1 MARPNAPRSDPG
13 VAAAERA
20 LERLFRLT
28 MNRKVHTRQTAAV
41 GADVTRAG
49 YAILRCLDERGPLP
63 LSEVARASSMDTAAA
78 SRQVKTLEA
87 DGFVERASAPD
98 DGRVSILRLTRA
110 GRSVYRR
117 IVSVR
122 EAYMSDVLGRWSA
135 TDRATLTRLVDRLV
149 DDLQTVPFG
158 PTRQRRSA

>member
-1 MARPNAPRSDPG
+1 MARGSSD
-13 VAAAERA
+13 VAATERA

-49 YAILRCLDERGPLP
+49 YAVLRSLEEQGPLP
-63 LSEVARASSMDTAAA
+63 LSEFAPATAMDTAAA

-87 DGFVERASAPD
+87 DGFVQRDVAPD
-98 DGRVSILRLTRA
+98 DGRVSVLQLTRA
-110 GRSVYRR
+110 GRAVYRR

-122 EAYMSDVLGRWSA
+122 EAYMSEVLARWSA
-135 TDRATLTRLVDRLV
+135 ADRHALTTLVDRLV
-149 DDLQTVPFG
+149 DDLSNVRFAPSG
-158 PTRQRRSA
+158 RRKSA

>member
-1 MARPNAPRSDPG
+1 MARGSSD
-13 VAAAERA
+13 VAATERA

-49 YAILRCLDERGPLP
+49 YAVLRCLEEQGPLP
-63 LSEVARASSMDTAAA
+63 LSEVARATAMDTAAA

-87 DGFVERASAPD
+87 DGFVQRDVAPD
-98 DGRVSILRLTRA
+98 DGRVSVLQLTRA
-110 GRSVYRR
+110 GRAVYRR

-122 EAYMSDVLGRWSA
+122 EAYMSEVLARWSA
-135 TDRATLTRLVDRLV
+135 ADRQALTTLVDRLV
-149 DDLQTVPFG
+149 DDLSNVRFAPSG
-158 PTRQRRSA
+158 RRKSA